1 MISFCLAASFGSILS
16 GIFIDKIGRKS
27 TALMNSMISLLGYAM
42 LIFAEVQLVSYL
54 PGCII
59 SCVGVGMTSLVVP
72 VKSCPYLPTKN
83 QDWRR
88 ERCFTPAEAERF
100 QKLGRGGEAFQFRPS
115 FLHSFRNSRCAVL
128 SSLTLE
134 VYIAE
139 VSTARLRS
147 IVGAIT
153 YYAIVFGIF
162 LFWLSV
168 ILTREPNV
176 NNQLIN
182 RVIHPIICSF
192 KDHYNLTNLN
202 NQLQVCNIYN
212 SKNQYNL
219 TIHQFYA
226 VVGFFLSLLSFLMI
240 FMPETPWWL
249 LAHNQKEKALK
260 NLLWILGSNS
270 DAEDTCNQIEINL
283 AHRHIASV
291 NDFRTPGLYR
301 PLLIG
306 ILIIFIHKLS
316 FIAYI
321 GDVFDFFSN
330 NSGSSNKM
338 FKICFI
344 VQFIFGLMG
353 CFIVN
358 RFSRRYLLLFGSGIF
373 CLSSI
378 GLLSHCLSSKHCSL
392 QNIDQ
397 RYWLAYLI
405 ISATIFTFT
414 WGPLPWIIVSEVIP
428 SRACGLLGGIIKAT
442 TWLLTIFIQ
451 ALYAGPASTDV
462 VAYLCFSTVLFFL
475 SILFVYY
482 IVPETKNFTLEE
494 IEHYYIIN
502 RGFRNYL
509 L

>member
-1 MISFCLAASFGSILS
+1 MDGPSESVSLVSYRKKNGRISTTLLAVSVSSVLSVSYGFVLCYLIYLKEPWYKNISFCLAASFGSILS

-72 VKSCPYLPTKN
+72 
-83 QDWRR
+83 
-88 ERCFTPAEAERF
+88 
-100 QKLGRGGEAFQFRPS
+100 
-115 FLHSFRNSRCAVL
+115 
-128 SSLTLE
+128 